1 MLSKLMDARSYK
13 WGNFFRVPKY
23 VQQENYYNLFS
34 SPLQDNLIDRAVN
47 RPMLAEILKIV
58 GFHIP
63 STATKYRQLIAGTK
77 CKLSI
82 YFFKEC
88 LFVSIEQ
95 KKKKL
100 DGLPISSVGILLPM
114 LLLLI
119 TIAIFFRNLS

>member
-1 MLSKLMDARSYK
+1 
-13 WGNFFRVPKY
+13 
-23 VQQENYYNLFS
+23 
-34 SPLQDNLIDRAVN
+34 
-47 RPMLAEILKIV
+47 MLAEILKIV

-95 KKKKL
+95 KKKL

>member
-1 MLSKLMDARSYK
+1 
-13 WGNFFRVPKY
+13 
-23 VQQENYYNLFS
+23 
-34 SPLQDNLIDRAVN
+34 
-47 RPMLAEILKIV
+47 MLAEILKIV

-63 STATKYRQLIAGTK
+63 STATKYRQLIAGTNR
-77 CKLSI
+77 KLSI
-82 YFFKEC
+82 YVFKEC

>member
-1 MLSKLMDARSYK
+1 MKI
-13 WGNFFRVPKY
+13 
-23 VQQENYYNLFS
+23 S

-77 CKLSI
+77 RRISKNAYLFPLS
-82 YFFKEC
+82 
-88 LFVSIEQ
+88 
-95 KKKKL
+95 KKKRL

>member
-1 MLSKLMDARSYK
+1 
-13 WGNFFRVPKY
+13 
-23 VQQENYYNLFS
+23 
-34 SPLQDNLIDRAVN
+34 
-47 RPMLAEILKIV
+47 MLAEILKIV

-63 STATKYRQLIAGTK
+63 STATKYRQLIAGTNR
-77 CKLSI
+77 KLSI
-82 YFFKEC
+82 YVFKEC

-95 KKKKL
+95 KKKKNL